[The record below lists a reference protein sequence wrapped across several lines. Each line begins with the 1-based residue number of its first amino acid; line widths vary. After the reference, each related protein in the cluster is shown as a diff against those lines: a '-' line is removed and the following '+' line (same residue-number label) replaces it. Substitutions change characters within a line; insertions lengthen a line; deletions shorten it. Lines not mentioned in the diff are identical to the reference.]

1 MKASIAAG
9 SIALI
14 VSAFAIGF
22 ELQAS
27 EPTTEN
33 DASGKTAHAITVY
46 KSPNCSCCA
55 DWAEHLERNGF
66 EVNIENTSNINEIKI
81 QHQVPRDMA
90 SCHTGII
97 DGVVIEGHVPA
108 DDIKAYLESHS
119 HPFGNKTLG
128 LAVPGMPHGSP
139 GMETGRQDNYDGMA
153 FTADGKAQSVKR
165 YEF

>member
-139 GMETGRQDNYDGMA
+139 GMETGRGDGRVRA
-153 FTADGKAQSVKR
+153 HNGRPAWWPPLPR
-165 YEF
+165 

>member
-1 MKASIAAG
+1 MKKSIFAG
-9 SIALI
+9 SVALALSTFTAGFHLYAAEPNI
-14 VSAFAIGF
+14 ENEVSNKTDLAI
-22 ELQAS
+22 
-27 EPTTEN
+27 
-33 DASGKTAHAITVY
+33 KVY

-55 DWAEHLERNGF
+55 DWAEHLENNGF
-66 EVNIENTSNINEIKI
+66 EVSIENTSNINEIKI
-81 QHQVPRDMA
+81 QHQVPRNMA

-119 HPFGNKTLG
+119 HPFGDKTLG

-139 GMETGRQDNYDGMA
+139 GMETGRQDNYDVMA
-153 FTADGKAQSVKR
+153 FTANGKAQSVKR